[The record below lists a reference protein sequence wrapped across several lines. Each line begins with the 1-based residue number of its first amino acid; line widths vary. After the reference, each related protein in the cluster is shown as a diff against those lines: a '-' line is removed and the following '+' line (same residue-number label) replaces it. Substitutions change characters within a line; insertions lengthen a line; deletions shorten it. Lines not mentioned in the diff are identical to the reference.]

1 MARRT
6 RTADRAAVAA
16 VAPVIAVLPVA
27 ALALA
32 VFWWP
37 THLIWDVSYRT
48 ATLAYVAG
56 AVLLFVRPVQT
67 RIVAPLLGAR
77 MPTRSERVRLETAWR
92 PVTERLGLSP
102 RRYVLAVLPSDELNA
117 FACGGHLVV
126 VTSFAVDTLPRDELS
141 GVLAHEL
148 SHHLG
153 LHTVGLALS
162 QWLSMP
168 VLLLARIGFYLQNV
182 AAAATDSFA
191 AHSSSLTALG
201 RIASGALRAVSWI
214 FLAGFVLTS
223 WVSNSAGRDAEF
235 RADERTVRMGFGPP
249 LAMALRRV
257 TGEFGSTPATTWRE
271 RLSTSHPSPRL
282 RVARIEAMLRRQ
294 VPMGAST
301 APRTRTSTS

>member
-1 MARRT
+1 MERRT
-6 RTADRAAVAA
+6 RTADRAAFSA
-16 VAPVIAVLPVA
+16 VAPVIAVMPVW
-27 ALALA
+27 ALAIA

-37 THLIWDVSYRT
+37 ASLIWEVSYP
-48 ATLAYVAG
+48 AVALGYVAG
-56 AVLLFVRPVQT
+56 VVLLFVRPVQT
-67 RIVAPLLGAR
+67 WVVVPLLGAR
-77 MPTRSERVRLETAWR
+77 LPTRSERVRLETAWR

-102 RRYVLAVLPSDELNA
+102 RRFVLAVLPSDELNA

-168 VLLLARIGFYLQNV
+168 VLLLARIGFFLQNV
-182 AAAATDSFA
+182 AAAATDNFA

-201 RIASGALRAVSWI
+201 RIVAGLLRAVSWV
-214 FLAGFVLTS
+214 FLAGFVLSS

-235 RADERTVRMGFGPP
+235 QADARTVRMGFGPP

-257 TGEFGSTPATTWRE
+257 TGEFGSSRPTTWSE
-271 RLSTSHPSPRL
+271 RLSASHPSPRL
-282 RVARIEAMLRRQ
+282 RVARIEALLRRQ
-294 VPMGAST
+294 VPMGASN
-301 APRTRTSTS
+301 APSTRTSTS